1 MLLAQNLKNRSQRMV
16 EFTNVAFLFPF
27 IGTHLSN
34 QNYDVCIRRGLD
46 RCVICYSA
54 EISLEAGIAAGSF
67 GLR

>member
-1 MLLAQNLKNRSQRMV
+1 MV